1 MTNINISIK
10 KEAHEFLKSLKSDN
24 KSFSDV
30 IIEFKESVSERKG
43 SKEAVLKFF
52 GALKDL
58 GIDWEEK
65 ERRMKNFREDFEK
78 SINDRIRHNS
88 NN

>member
-30 IIEFKESVSERKG
+30 IIEFKHKKG
-43 SKEAVLKFF
+43 NKENIMRFFGVLKDS
-52 GALKDL
+52 GV
-58 GIDWEEK
+58 DWKEK
-65 ERRMKNFREDFEK
+65 EKRMKDFRKEFDER
-78 SINDRIRHNS
+78 INRTMKRMGEL
-88 NN
+88 